1 MKFSSAVA
9 SPRQSRFSRN
19 PEMILN
25 TPLIASDRV
34 FATCP
39 QSMVLNIPFRFLAK
53 PAPRAAKSNV
63 VRKVSSAPNMVF
75 TPLPT
80 ICPAPS
86 QSKPRIKPFKPLA
99 IPLTAPL
106 TLSCMPFQSRALIL
120 LIILL
125 QEPAICSPIPS
136 KLPLFHRFLILSRY
150 WENLSE
156 AAGVAAAV
164 DPDEASL
171 SC

>member
-9 SPRQSRFSRN
+9 SPRQSKFSRK
-19 PEMILN
+19 PAMALN

-63 VRKVSSAPNMVF
+63 VRKVSSAPKTVF

-86 QSKPRIKPFKPLA
+86 QSKSRMKPFRLLA

-106 TLSCMPFQSRALIL
+106 TLSCMPFQSSALIL

-136 KLPLFHRFLILSRY
+136 KSQLFHRFLIFSK
-150 WENLSE
+150 
-156 AAGVAAAV
+156 
-164 DPDEASL
+164 
-171 SC
+171 